1 VKLSVGLVGDA
12 QGIGTGLVR
21 AGLDVVA
28 RSDLPGDPQPPA
40 GAREVSGERSF
51 FEALEFPRCIVLDLL
66 PGTLIDE
73 VVETIYPWLEPGD
86 VVVDFSGSYW
96 VDTLR
101 RFRRMRHRSIY
112 YLDAARVGRKKA
124 ERLLVAGDQE
134 GVDLAVPLLVQL
146 VPEHRLVRTGHAG
159 TAHYAKAL
167 GDAVAAVSS
176 QLRGELRQMLE
187 ALPLE
192 QEVTAVLDALVPE
205 RAAPD
210 GRAPWVLDDA
220 VRLEAA
226 TPLLAQAI
234 MLDRAEQLEQHV
246 TPVALTRVGP
256 YQDPE
261 EIL

>member
-1 VKLSVGLVGDA
+1 VVLAVGLVGDA
-12 QGIGTGLVR
+12 HGIGAALLR
-21 AGLDVVA
+21 AGTTMLA
-28 RSDLPGDPQPPA
+28 RSDLPGEPLPA
-40 GAREVSGERSF
+40 RGATLIQGERSF
-51 FEALEFPRCIVLDLL
+51 FEQLEFPRRIVLDLL
-66 PGTLIDE
+66 PGAQIDE
-73 VVETIYPWLEPGD
+73 VLEAVYPWLEPGD
-86 VVVDFSGSYW
+86 VVLDFSGSYW

-112 YLDAARVGRKKA
+112 HVDLALVGQTGARHV
-124 ERLLVAGDQE
+124 LVAGDAE
-134 GVDLAVPLLVQL
+134 GVELALPVAGQL
-146 VPEHRLVRTGHAG
+146 VPARRVVRAGHAG
-159 TAHYAKAL
+159 TAHYARAL
-167 GDAVAAVSS
+167 GDAVASVAT

-192 QEVTAVLDALVPE
+192 QDVGGVLGALLPA
-205 RAAPD
+205 RAASD

-246 TPVALTRVGP
+246 TPVSLTRVGP

>member
-1 VKLSVGLVGDA
+1 
-12 QGIGTGLVR
+12 
-21 AGLDVVA
+21 
-28 RSDLPGDPQPPA
+28 
-40 GAREVSGERSF
+40 
-51 FEALEFPRCIVLDLL
+51 
-66 PGTLIDE
+66 
-73 VVETIYPWLEPGD
+73 
-86 VVVDFSGSYW
+86 
-96 VDTLR
+96 
-101 RFRRMRHRSIY
+101 M
-112 YLDAARVGRKKA
+112 
-124 ERLLVAGDQE
+124 
-134 GVDLAVPLLVQL
+134 
-146 VPEHRLVRTGHAG
+146 RTGHAG

-205 RAAPD
+205 RAPPD

-234 MLDRAEQLEQHV
+234 MLDRAEQLEQHL
-246 TPVALTRVGP
+246 TPIALTRVGP

>member
-1 VKLSVGLVGDA
+1 MA
-12 QGIGTGLVR
+12 
-21 AGLDVVA
+21 
-28 RSDLPGDPQPPA
+28 
-40 GAREVSGERSF
+40 
-51 FEALEFPRCIVLDLL
+51 
-66 PGTLIDE
+66 PGTLVDE
-73 VVETIYPWLEPGD
+73 VLETVYPWLEPSD
-86 VVVDFSGSYW
+86 VVLDFSGSYW

-101 RFRRMRHRSIY
+101 RYRRMRHRSIY
-112 YLDAARVGRKKA
+112 FLDAARVGRKKA
-124 ERLLVAGDQE
+124 ERLLVAGDSD
-134 GVDLAVPLLVQL
+134 GIDLVIPILTSL

-192 QEVTAVLDALVPE
+192 LEVTGVLDALVPE
-205 RAAPD
+205 RAAPN

-226 TPLLAQAI
+226 TPLLAQAV

-246 TPVALTRVGP
+246 TPVALPRVGP
-256 YQDPE
+256 YQDPD